1 MDYHDVETSVLS
13 GFFRDRHIFTI
24 ALNEGFHADLMATPA
39 AKRLVK
45 SLFDLY
51 ARGTAVDEV
60 AMRAYLDDH
69 GLLSPEMVRYLAVV
83 TQRTPPNAGQIIA
96 YLDLLKA
103 REAREMLTRVHEDLG
118 AFLHKGG
125 DRPLDIVQV
134 TSDAVGQLLEIQK
147 RRIRKTV
154 APVGQAIGELIEYA
168 ENVEPASQLGYS
180 IRPFDRL
187 NEVLSGLRRGF
198 YYGLAGAPRRGKT
211 NFALELATYVGAN
224 HRIPVLY
231 YTWEQTR
238 RVLAARLMARQTGLN
253 PTWILSGADADGRS
267 VAPRLRE
274 AQSAMGRYAPFL
286 YLIEAGRK
294 HSLDRVRA
302 HAYNLMQEFETSE
315 IVIFFDYLQKI
326 PLNEYVDDQRART
339 DFISTELAEMSL
351 ELNCPIFAISPLDK
365 EGCRLDERPADED
378 EEFSVYNRPT
388 MHHSMGSGDLE
399 YDLDVAMVLAKDW
412 KATHDLT
419 ALLESKARA
428 EGLDP
433 AVMPRV
439 DIVNLFVDKNRDAPE
454 TAAYIVQYAFFV
466 TLNKFLEVDYKLE
479 KEYRPD
485 FHGFAKTQEI
495 YTYLREGGYIPALEM
510 APKS

>member
-1 MDYHDVETSVLS
+1 MDYHDIETSLLS
-13 GFFRDRHIFTI
+13 GFFRDRQVFTI
-24 ALNEGFHADLMATPA
+24 ALNEGFHAELVATPA
-39 AKRLVK
+39 ARRLVK
-45 SLFDLY
+45 CLFDLY
-51 ARGTAVDEV
+51 GRGTAVDDV
-60 AMRAYLDDH
+60 AVRAYLDDH
-69 GLLSPEMVRYLAVV
+69 GLLSPEMVRYLAAV
-83 TQRTPPNAGQIIA
+83 TQRTPPGAGQVVG

-118 AFLHKGG
+118 TFLHKGG
-125 DRPLDIVQV
+125 DRPQDIVQV
-134 TSDAVGQLLEIQK
+134 SSDAVGRLLEIQK
-147 RRIRKTV
+147 RRIRKRE
-154 APVGQAIGELIEYA
+154 APIGQAFGELIEYA
-168 ENVEPASQLGYS
+168 ENVEPAAQLGFS

-187 NEVLSGLRRGF
+187 NEILSGLRRGF
-198 YYGLAGAPRRGKT
+198 YYALAGAPRRGKT
-211 NFALELATYVGAN
+211 NFALELATYVAAN
-224 HRIPVLY
+224 HRVPVLY

-238 RVLAARLMARQTGLN
+238 RVLSARLMARQTGLN
-253 PTWILSGADADGRS
+253 PTWILSGADTDGRS
-267 VAPRLRE
+267 VAPRLRA
-274 AQSAMGRYAPFL
+274 AQGEMGRYAPFL
-286 YLIEAGRK
+286 YLVEAGRR
-294 HSLDRVRA
+294 HTLDRVRV
-302 HAYNLMQEFETSE
+302 HAYNLMQEFETSD

-339 DFISTELAEMSL
+339 DFISTALSEMSL

-412 KATHDLT
+412 KASYDLSQ
-419 ALLESKARA
+419 LLESRARS
-428 EGLDP
+428 EGTDP
-433 AVMPRV
+433 AAMPRV

-495 YTYLREGGYIPALEM
+495 YAYLREGGYIPTREV